1 MLALYV
7 RGLPT
12 ECTEAD
18 LEKVFSEYGPLRK
31 GPRPAVSIYPN
42 KNPPKN
48 PSVPHGRCVLVTF
61 IWCSLNLSS
70 AFWFM
75 RASHGIDSV
84 ARVALSR
91 TCALACLIVFSS
103 LRTRVSIEARL
114 TRTLCILVL
123 FLPV

>member
-18 LEKVFSEYGPLRK
+18 LEKLFSEYGPLRK

-48 PSVPHGRCVLVTF
+48 PSMPHGRCVVVTF
-61 IWCSLNLSS
+61 ILVLTEPFSS

-75 RASHGIDSV
+75 RASHGFDSV

-91 TCALACLIVFSS
+91 TRALACLIVFSS
-103 LRTRVSIEARL
+103 
-114 TRTLCILVL
+114 
-123 FLPV
+123 